1 VKKKK
6 QGVDKAVAKRG
17 QAKVASVAKR
27 KAGASPSSAK
37 LSKKTKLDID
47 APATQSSD
55 GEGSSEQTKSE
66 AKQQVFEL
74 AEFKALVKKRLR
86 VPGTWF
92 EGDLGKKNAHLFF
105 DGVCRRS
112 CRAPS

>member
-1 VKKKK
+1 MKKKK

-17 QAKVASVAKR
+17 QAKVASVG

-55 GEGSSEQTKSE
+55 GEGSS
-66 AKQQVFEL
+66 
-74 AEFKALVKKRLR
+74 
-86 VPGTWF
+86 
-92 EGDLGKKNAHLFF
+92 
-105 DGVCRRS
+105 
-112 CRAPS
+112 

>member
-1 VKKKK
+1 MKKKK
-6 QGVDKAVAKRG
+6 QGVEKAVAKRG

-27 KAGASPSSAK
+27 KAGASPSAK